1 MRLAAREGNHGA
13 RIDFVLASNALLNYA
28 VSSDTR
34 PDIHGSDHCPVY
46 AHFDLNAI
54 KPPLQ
59 VSQGGEGD
67 LGEISNLKAQ
77 QTTLTATYFKK
88 KDTVTAL
95 PSPVIETTI
104 VPSQKDLTATKRK
117 SISGRESPSKLQ
129 KSIVSFFNT
138 DSHAGTSSAEQ
149 RTEGTPPAKSPITQ
163 KPQIRPETTRS
174 YSIEKRIEVSNA
186 FANLFTKPEIPVCT
200 GHRLPAK
207 LQKTKKKG
215 PNQGREF
222 FSCAQPLG
230 LGQCDFWQW
239 RKK

>member
-13 RIDFVLASNALLNYA
+13 RIDFVLASNDLLKYA
-28 VSSDTR
+28 ISSDTR

-46 AHFDLNAI
+46 AQFDLTASSQH
-54 KPPLQ
+54 LV
-59 VSQGGEGD
+59 VSQGSEDD

-77 QTTLTATYFKK
+77 QTTLTATFFKK
-88 KDTVTAL
+88 KDNIPTS
-95 PSPVIETTI
+95 PSPILEVT
-104 VPSQKDLTATKRK
+104 PKSSQKDLTSTKRK
-117 SISGRESPSKLQ
+117 SISGRESPNKMQ
-129 KSIVSFFNT
+129 KSIASFFNT
-138 DSHAGTSSAEQ
+138 
-149 RTEGTPPAKSPITQ
+149 PPDTINSTKEVSNTAAIPLA
-163 KPQIRPETTRS
+163 PMLGMQIRPENTRS
-174 YSIEKRIEVSNA
+174 HSIEKRIEVSNA
-186 FANLFTKPEIPVCT
+186 FANLFTKPEIPLCT
-200 GHRLPAK
+200 GHRMPAK